1 MSSCC
6 YIFINH
12 LKYRIL
18 NSLRNC
24 KKFYWPSSILQEAPH
39 KRRIPITSAFST
51 AVMCYTV
58 YTYVH
63 GATVATTAECLQN
76 GFYATFAVSI
86 ALCTQCMKTLRVL
99 MHHRCN
105 TSRRLVARC
114 TQRVKTSLHD
124 TTGCQTRC
132 QTGCTTRF
140 DNRLYR
146 VNGVLGIAH
155 VNNYIKSI
163 ESD

>member
-18 NSLRNC
+18 SSLRNC
-24 KKFYWPSSILQEAPH
+24 KKFYWPSSISQEAPH

-63 GATVATTAECLQN
+63 GTIVATTAECLQN
-76 GFYATFAVSI
+76 GFHATSAVSI

-99 MHHRCN
+99 MHHRCS

-114 TQRVKTSLHD
+114 IQRVRNRAREILHQVERERLALTED
-124 TTGCQTRC
+124 SWHHSSWIRC
-132 QTGCTTRF
+132 YISI
-140 DNRLYR
+140 NRL
-146 VNGVLGIAH
+146 GCISH
-155 VNNYIKSI
+155 
-163 ESD
+163 